1 MTMSEPLV
9 ITISH
14 KLGKDE
20 ALSRIKGALRKASSS
35 FPALHVE
42 QETWTGDRM
51 DFRVRALGQV
61 AAGNVQVGEQDVRLE
76 VTLPWL
82 LQKFAQA
89 VQRAVEGRGRILL
102 EKK

>member
-1 MTMSEPLV
+1 MSAPLV
-9 ITISH
+9 VSIPH

-20 ALSRIKGALRKASSS
+20 ALRRIKPALGKASSS
-35 FPALHVE
+35 FPVLSVE
-42 QETWTGDRM
+42 QEIWSGDRM

-61 AAGNVQVGEQDVRLE
+61 AAGNVQVSDTDVRLE

-82 LQKFAQA
+82 LHKFAEA
-89 VQRAVEGRGRILL
+89 VQRTIHGRGTILL